1 MQGYEFKGVE
11 ISMRGIQNRLATLAT
26 WGLMGLWLVP
36 LVWVVA
42 ISLRPEAVPLG
53 RGSSL
58 YAGSFTWQN
67 YEQAWRT
74 IAPSY
79 TNTVIIVFGTLAVQL
94 VTITLAGY
102 AFARLRFWGREGWF
116 LLSLVQ
122 IMIPITALIIPNFFI
137 IRSLGLYDT
146 VWAVMVPYFGSA
158 FGTFLMR
165 QTFRSVPIELEESAR
180 IDGANFLQVL
190 LYVYLPMGIP
200 GLVAFS
206 LASIVYHWNDFLFP
220 LLVTADKASP
230 LSVRLSILAATE
242 GGIQWPQLAAATVW
256 VILPLL
262 LLFVVLQ
269 RQFVQSFARSGL
281 K

>member
-1 MQGYEFKGVE
+1 
-11 ISMRGIQNRLATLAT
+11 MRGIQNRLATLAT

>member
-1 MQGYEFKGVE
+1 
-11 ISMRGIQNRLATLAT
+11 MRGIQNLMVKLAT
-26 WGLMGLWLVP
+26 WGLMGIWLVP
-36 LVWVVA
+36 LIWVLA

-58 YAGSFTWQN
+58 YAGSLTWEN
-67 YEQAWRT
+67 YGQAWRI

-79 TNTVIIVFGTLAVQL
+79 ANTIIIVFGTLSVQL
-94 VTITLAGY
+94 ITITLAGY

-146 VWAVMVPYFGSA
+146 VWAVMIPYFGSA

-180 IDGANFLQVL
+180 MDGANFLQIL
-190 LYVYLPMGIP
+190 LYIYVPMGIP
-200 GLVAFS
+200 GLVAFA
-206 LASIVYHWNDFLFP
+206 LASMVYHWNDFLFP

-230 LSVRLSILAATE
+230 LSVRLTILAATE
-242 GGIQWPQLAAATVW
+242 GGIQWPQLAAATIW
-256 VILPLL
+256 IILPLL
-262 LLFVVLQ
+262 LLFMVLQ
-269 RQFVQSFARSGL
+269 RQFIQSFAHSGL

>member
-1 MQGYEFKGVE
+1 M
-11 ISMRGIQNRLATLAT
+11 IRGIQTVLARVAT
-26 WGLMGLWLVP
+26 WGLMGIWLLP

-42 ISLRPEAVPLG
+42 ISLRPAAVPLG

-58 YAGSFTWQN
+58 FAGSLTGQN
-67 YEQAWRT
+67 YLEAWR
-74 IAPSY
+74 ILAPSY
-79 TNTVIIVFGTLAVQL
+79 ANTVIIVFGTLAVQL
-94 VTITLAGY
+94 VTITLACY
-102 AFARLRFWGREGWF
+102 AFARLRFGGREGWF

-165 QTFRSVPIELEESAR
+165 QTFRSIPIELEESAR
-180 IDGANFLQVL
+180 MDGANFLQVL
-190 LYVYLPMGIP
+190 LYIYVPMGIP
-200 GLVAFS
+200 GLVAFA
-206 LASIVYHWNDFLFP
+206 LASMVYHWNDFLFP

-230 LSVRLSILAATE
+230 LSVRLTILAATE

-256 VILPLL
+256 IILPLL
-262 LLFVVLQ
+262 LLFMVLQ
-269 RQFVQSFARSGL
+269 RQFIQSFAHSGL